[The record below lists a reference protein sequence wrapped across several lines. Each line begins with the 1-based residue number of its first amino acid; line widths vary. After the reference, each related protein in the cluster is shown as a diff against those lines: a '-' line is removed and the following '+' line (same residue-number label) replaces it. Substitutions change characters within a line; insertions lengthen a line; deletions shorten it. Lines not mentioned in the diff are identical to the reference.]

1 MREFPRSGM
10 ELVPQQSSE
19 PLELQCWILNPL
31 SYQGT
36 SVVFNTLFYYETY
49 IVSQLELYTFIFNL
63 EIIS

>member
-36 SVVFNTLFYYETY
+36 PILFLFIGEETGPERGK
-49 IVSQLELYTFIFNL
+49 SRKGEGSLP
-63 EIIS
+63 